1 MTDKNKSSQEYYPP
15 PPPGPPPG
23 HNGLAMHPTTQSSST
38 DSHSELYDNP
48 TPTQTQETASQPQQ
62 AAYQPQPA
70 AYQQQQQQQQQQQP
84 PYQTQDTPHQAQQTP
99 HQPPPPDS
107 DGAPQKVGWG
117 QRLSLWGG
125 KAATPFNVLANK
137 LGSEAF
143 LPGTMDK
150 ECEKAARILRS
161 FCKDGIYTD
170 TQAPET
176 VEAPITDA
184 NGKPTTATAKP
195 KKNRT
200 LLSIPSKVINRAV
213 GLAIFTTA
221 RAGFHVSGATGSGVL
236 VARLPDGSWSPPS
249 GIQVHSLGAGF
260 MIGVDIYDC
269 VVVINTKEAL
279 EAFTKTRV
287 SLGSDL
293 AVVAGPWGA
302 GGAVDFAAPPSQK
315 AKGKEG
321 AAAESTT
328 KDAEGRVVTP
338 PPAATH
344 EKHPDEAY
352 RVPTVNE
359 PASGRASGETADGQK
374 RPVTNKERKP
384 SAVRQAL
391 KQPTYSY
398 VKSRGF
404 YAGVQVDGTIV
415 TERKDA
421 NAAFYGE
428 AVSVQRILKGEVIP
442 IPGKD
447 NWVKHVKP
455 LFDTIKGA
463 EGWRGQQSDQW
474 ANQQGPVPAGVDTY
488 GHSNAGPGYAA
499 GFDPVFSPPPGA
511 DEQPPTKPP
520 RPAAGVAGVTEG
532 VRNVNLDG
540 ASSSA
545 AGPSTGEEPVPH
557 AEDKTAAAR
566 SKAAEAAAEAEMA
579 HAREERERRE
589 LATTQLAPPYTETAG
604 PGESSRGDA
613 AGELP
618 PAYVDDG
625 AAGPGVGDSKD
636 PGGPSS

>member
-1 MTDKNKSSQEYYPP
+1 MADKSKSNEEYYPP

-23 HNGLAMHPTTQSSST
+23 HNGLAMHPTAQSPST

-48 TPTQTQETASQPQQ
+48 TPTQTHQS
-62 AAYQPQPA
+62 AYQPQQT
-70 AYQQQQQQQQQQQP
+70 AYQPQE
-84 PYQTQDTPHQAQQTP
+84 TPLQAQQTP

-176 VEAPITDA
+176 VEAPVTDA

-200 LLSIPSKVINRAV
+200 LLTIPSKVINRAV

-221 RAGFHVSGATGSGVL
+221 RAGFHVSGATGSGIL

-260 MIGVDIYDC
+260 MIGIDIYDC

-287 SLGSDL
+287 SLGTDL

-315 AKGKEG
+315 GKGKEG
-321 AAAESTT
+321 AGAESTT
-328 KDAEGRVVTP
+328 KDAEGNVVTP

-359 PASGRASGETADGQK
+359 PATGTASGETADGQR
-374 RPVTNKERKP
+374 RPETGKERKP
-384 SAVRQAL
+384 SAVKQAL

-404 YAGVQVDGTIV
+404 YAGVQVDGTMV

-428 AVSVQRILKGEVIP
+428 AVSVQRILKGEVTP
-442 IPGKD
+442 IPGKE

-455 LFDTIKGA
+455 LFDTFKGA
-463 EGWRGQQSDQW
+463 EGWRGQQNDQW
-474 ANQQGPVPAGVDTY
+474 ANQQGPVPVGADTY
-488 GHSNAGPGYAA
+488 GHGNAAPGYAA
-499 GFDPVFSPPPGA
+499 GFDPVFSAPPGA
-511 DEQPPTKPP
+511 DAQPPTKPP

-532 VRNVNLDG
+532 VRNVDLDG
-540 ASSSA
+540 AGSSA
-545 AGPSTGEEPVPH
+545 PGLSAGDEPVPH

-566 SKAAEAAAEAEMA
+566 SKAAEAAAEAEA
-579 HAREERERRE
+579 ARAQEERERRE

-625 AAGPGVGDSKD
+625 AAGPGAGDSKH